1 MSGGKLINCTVADN
15 VNKLAGKT
23 SGVQQDGGQII
34 NCIIWRNG
42 NGSEY
47 TEALNFAQKAG
58 TETITTSLTNVDP
71 LFKDIGM
78 DIYRLRQNSPAI
90 NAGTTGDW
98 AAEDK
103 DILGNSRVFNRIID
117 IGAYEYQL
125 SGFRLIVR

>member
-1 MSGGKLINCTVADN
+1 
-15 VNKLAGKT
+15 
-23 SGVQQDGGQII
+23 
-34 NCIIWRNG
+34 
-42 NGSEY
+42 
-47 TEALNFAQKAG
+47 
-58 TETITTSLTNVDP
+58 
-71 LFKDIGM
+71 M